1 MINNYIILYILLY
14 HVIIMLLDKSE
25 SGWDER
31 SWTKQPMW
39 YKKFQKEGAVHWL
52 PGSRECF
59 IIRGKSNT

>member
-31 SWTKQPMW
+31 S
-39 YKKFQKEGAVHWL
+39 
-52 PGSRECF
+52 
-59 IIRGKSNT
+59 